1 MSLNAQTVLKMKIFQ
16 ARLGLF
22 WEQCWQAVFWPMMI
36 AGIVVLAVVSGGL
49 SWLPFSLRVGL
60 LAIAA
65 LAFLYSLK
73 AFADVSW
80 PDKTLAIRRLE
91 TRSKLKHRP
100 ISTWDDALASQE
112 ENDQNPQSRAIWAAH
127 QKRQAE
133 NIKNLKAG
141 VPQSNWMYRDPNAWR
156 FTLAGL
162 LFVAL
167 FFNGS
172 NWRNE
177 LTKIASNGKV
187 VVAKAISLDAWIS
200 PPTFTKRAPILLTGL
215 STDISGGGRAGR
227 DGPEAKDIIV
237 PEGSKLVVRLNGAKS
252 GQIVL
257 SALKDGSAER
267 SQAGAVLETIE
278 LLANKENDGQENDGQ
293 DSNQAT
299 IQTGDQTGDLI
310 IEKTIVLKRP
320 VHVAIVY
327 DGVTKA
333 SWPIVLIPD
342 ATPKIEILGNIRKTP
357 TGGFGVA
364 WLASDDYGVS
374 AISGK
379 LTLVETGQEKSSRR
393 KPLQYKPPVFS
404 ISLPSLNPK
413 KAKGLAFQSLSDH
426 PWAGQQVTL
435 VLSVTDQGGQVGF
448 SKAIE
453 FEVPQRGFVKPLAK
467 ALVEQRRNLV
477 QRPDKKS
484 NVVKMFAALMAWP
497 DGLFEKSGV
506 YLSLRVIASNLHQS
520 RSDKELKAHVKNIW
534 DLALIVEDGNAS
546 KALAKL
552 DAIRKELQKALRDG
566 ASPKKIAELTAKLRE
581 ALKNYMA
588 AMERNIAQQMSK
600 NQRAQNGL
608 RQQRG
613 REIRARDLQKMMDK
627 IEDLAKSGAK
637 DAAQEMLSKLER
649 ILKNLNPNQAQRRM
663 APQRTPPEAKAL
675 EELTEMLRQQ
685 RELMDQ
691 TFNMKELND
700 PNDQNSQDQKDGQE
714 QAQKRGGKNK
724 DGNPSDRQSGQKGN
738 QKLSAQQRELGKALG
753 KILDQMAKNGLPA
766 PQALDKARQA
776 MREASKALKNG
787 GKGSAMGYQGQAMQ
801 GLRKGAESMAKD
813 LLNRGKG
820 EQGNYGRHARENGP
834 ESNDPL
840 GRPLPRSGN
849 DFGPDKNVIPKESQI
864 LRAQD
869 IMRTLRKRSND
880 RQRSKQE
887 LQYLDRLLDGLF

>member
-1 MSLNAQTVLKMKIFQ
+1 MSLSAQTVLKLKIFQ

-49 SWLPFSLRVGL
+49 SWLPFVLRIGL
-60 LAIAA
+60 LVIAA

-73 AFADVSW
+73 AFSDVSW
-80 PDKTLAIRRLE
+80 PNKTFAIRRLE

-100 ISTWDDALASQE
+100 ISTWDDALALQD
-112 ENDQNPQSRAIWAAH
+112 ENDQSPQSRTIWAAH

-162 LFVAL
+162 LFVAV

-177 LTKIASNGKV
+177 LTKIASNGEAV
-187 VVAKAISLDAWIS
+187 VVKTVSLDAWIS

-215 STDISGGGRAGR
+215 LTGARADR
-227 DGPEAKDIIV
+227 DGPEVKDIIV

-252 GQIVL
+252 GQIIL
-257 SALKDGSAER
+257 SALKDGRAER

-278 LLANKENDGQENDGQ
+278 LLANEESDNQN
-293 DSNQAT
+293 SNQVT
-299 IQTGDQTGDLI
+299 IQAGDQTGGLI

-320 VHVAIVY
+320 VHVAIVLN
-327 DGVTKA
+327 GATKA
-333 SWPIVLIPD
+333 SWPIALIPD

-364 WLASDDYGVS
+364 WLASDDYGVL

-379 LTLVETGQEKSSRR
+379 LTLVKTAHKKSSSG

-426 PWAGQQVTL
+426 PWAGQRVTL
-435 VLSVTDQGGQVGF
+435 VLSVKDQGGQVGF

-453 FEVPQRGFVKPLAK
+453 FELPQRGFVKPLAK

-506 YLSLRVIASNLHQS
+506 YLSLRVTASSLHQS
-520 RSDKELKAHVKNIW
+520 RSDKELKAHVKDIW

-600 NQRAQNGL
+600 SQRAQNGL

-613 REIRARDLQKMMDK
+613 REIRSRDLQKMMDK

-637 DAAQEMLSKLER
+637 DAAQEMLSQLEK

-675 EELTEMLRQQ
+675 EELTDMLRQQ

-691 TFNMKELND
+691 TFNMKDPND
-700 PNDQNSQDQKDGQE
+700 PNAQNSQDQKDGQE

-724 DGNPSDRQSGQKGN
+724 DGKPSDRQSGQKGN

-766 PQALDKARQA
+766 PKALDKARQA

-840 GRPLPRSGN
+840 GRPLPRNGN
-849 DFGPDKNVIPKESQI
+849 DFGPNKNVIPKESQI